1 MKHLLKMLDLSQQ
14 EIFDILNLADKLK
27 YQTKP
32 EDTNVRSVTVNPW
45 ATKPLPP

>member
-27 YQTKP
+27 YQTKHNIP
-32 EDTNVRSVTVNPW
+32 HRMLEGKTLRMIFQ
-45 ATKPLPP
+45 